1 LREGLESL
9 EHEEREF
16 MAQSMRVNYIK
27 TPILGGLMRKRH
39 GDKEKQKEGEKS
51 KKSKQKT
58 QNGFIQSV
66 KRAYEHTRTILTSMC
81 TYFLNVERQEGVAR
95 NQKVAIVIPQRYQK
109 RKK

>member
-1 LREGLESL
+1 
-9 EHEEREF
+9 

-27 TPILGGLMRKRH
+27 TPTLGGLMKKRH

-66 KRAYEHTRTILTSMC
+66 KRAYEHTRPILTSMC
-81 TYFLNVERQEGVAR
+81 IFFLNVDIHLGLKSLLASSRFLDFLGRA
-95 NQKVAIVIPQRYQK
+95 
-109 RKK
+109 